1 MQDFWPSSGFHD
13 LERRAADGWLTV
25 TPRWIARLLARPELA
40 PIAESCA
47 AERALHAALVADP
60 LRAVNDTELANIRDQ
75 DARENYGH
83 FLAFRDGLVAAGTLE
98 AWYLA
103 TFRAGR
109 IDLPPLFVD
118 LVCQAILRGVLN
130 GCEDVYRV
138 RAAEMFYRRQRVSV
152 ESGQVLAGDAE
163 SIEYFAETGGFGN
176 LGRLLSQQ
184 NTPMRTFQLDVL
196 SHETAQ
202 LYWLADERYKYV
214 LDLTQ
219 GRDGLFALAAVLEQW
234 VRHFTGIAVRITPQ
248 QQVAD
253 EAWRWHVGLDVTATA
268 LLNDLYEGREVD
280 PERLERLISLFR
292 LEFENPADMR
302 ADLRASGQGRP
313 VYLGLAMTAEHVL
326 KLKPQNLLINLPLAA
341 RS

>member
-1 MQDFWPSSGFHD
+1 MQDFWISSGYND
-13 LERRAADGWLTV
+13 LRRVTSGAARAWLEV
-25 TPRWIARLLARPELA
+25 TPAWITRLLARPELA

-47 AERALHAALVADP
+47 GERALHAALSTDP
-60 LRAVNDTELANIRDQ
+60 LRAVGESDLANIRDA
-75 DARENYGH
+75 DAGDNYRH

-98 AWYLA
+98 AWYLGV
-103 TFRAGR
+103 FRTGR
-109 IDLPPLFVD
+109 IELPPLFID
-118 LVCQAILRGVLN
+118 LVCQAILRGILD
-130 GCEDVYRV
+130 GCEDVHQL
-138 RAAEMFYRRQRVSV
+138 RAGEMFYRRQRVSV
-152 ESGQVLAGDAE
+152 EQGQVLAGDAE

-196 SHETAQ
+196 NHETAQ

-219 GRDGLFALAAVLEQW
+219 GRDGLFALATVLEQW
-234 VRHFTGIAVRITPQ
+234 VRHFTGIGVRITPQ

-253 EAWRWHVGLDVTATA
+253 EAWRWHIGLDVTATA
-268 LLNDLYEGREVD
+268 LLNDLYEGREVE

-292 LEFENPADMR
+292 LEFDVPAEMR
-302 ADLRASGQGRP
+302 ADVRGRP
-313 VYLGLAMTAEHVL
+313 VYLGLAMTADHVL
-326 KLKPQNLLINLPLAA
+326 KLKPQNLLLNLPHAT

>member
-1 MQDFWPSSGFHD
+1 MQDFWPSSGYHD
-13 LERRAADGWLTV
+13 LERRAEDGWLVV
-25 TPRWIARLLARPELA
+25 TPAWIARFLMRAELA
-40 PIAESCA
+40 PISESCD
-47 AERALHAALVADP
+47 AERALHARLQSDP
-60 LRAVNDTELANIRDQ
+60 LRVVTADELANIRDP
-75 DARENYGH
+75 DARDNYGH

-109 IDLPPLFVD
+109 IELPPLFVD
-118 LVCQAILRGVLN
+118 LVCQAILRGVLQ
-130 GCEDVYRV
+130 GCEEVYWV
-138 RAAEMFYRRQRVSV
+138 RAAEMFFRRQRVSV
-152 ESGQVLAGDAE
+152 EEGQVLAGDAE
-163 SIEYFAETGGFGN
+163 AIEYFAETGGFGN

-196 SHETAQ
+196 NHETAQ

-219 GRDGLFALAAVLEQW
+219 GRDGLFALAGVLTQW
-234 VRHFTGIAVRITPQ
+234 VRHFTGIAVRINPQ

-268 LLNDLYEGREVD
+268 LLNDLYEGREVE

-302 ADLRASGQGRP
+302 ADLRIGSEARP
-313 VYLGLAMTAEHVL
+313 VYLGLAMTADHVL
-326 KLKPQNLLINLPLAA
+326 KLKPQNLLLNLPFAT